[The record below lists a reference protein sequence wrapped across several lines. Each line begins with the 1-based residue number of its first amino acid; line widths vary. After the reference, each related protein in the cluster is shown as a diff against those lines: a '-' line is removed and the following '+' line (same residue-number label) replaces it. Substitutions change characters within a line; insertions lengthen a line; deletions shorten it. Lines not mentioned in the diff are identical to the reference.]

1 MRPPG
6 PTVQRGRFGFQFFIE
21 VLSSAHAKT
30 WIDCAAFWGG
40 RGCSRKKGRAG
51 YSRPGAIEGDDC
63 AVRSHTAARGPLGI
77 IRRRSQGAG
86 KTGGGRQDRKY
97 HFHAAILEWG
107 PGHVSGA
114 AEGADAAGAGAAG
127 LFLDQQGPVVR
138 NR

>member
-1 MRPPG
+1 MQPPASQ
-6 PTVQRGRFGFQFFIE
+6 VQLGRFGFQFLIE

-30 WIDCAAFWGG
+30 WFDSAAGGGG
-40 RGCSRKKGRAG
+40 RVCSGKKGRAG

-63 AVRSHTAARGPLGI
+63 AVRSHTAARGPSGI
-77 IRRRSQGAG
+77 IRRGSQGAG

-114 AEGADAAGAGAAG
+114 AAGEETAGAGAAG
-127 LFLDQQGPVVR
+127 LFLDQQGPRVV
-138 NR
+138 

>member
-1 MRPPG
+1 MQPPASS
-6 PTVQRGRFGFQFFIE
+6 VQLGRFSFQFLIE

-30 WIDCAAFWGG
+30 WFDSAAGDGG
-40 RGCSRKKGRAG
+40 RVCSGKKGRAG
-51 YSRPGAIEGDDC
+51 YSRPGAIAGDDR
-63 AVRSHTAARGPLGI
+63 AVRSHSAARGPLGT